1 MKRFVDGRR
10 AVIGIGLLALLAG
23 TPGPAS
29 AGQQDSAGELKRMH
43 RDEATLAPGVIGV
56 SLQVG
61 AERLGDPAILYV
73 AMVHPEGPAYRAGMA
88 HGDEVVSVDG
98 VPVVGKT
105 YEEVVKMI
113 RGAVGAVVKVSVKGE
128 GGVRELAITR
138 VAGDQLPKGPAA
150 THGGGSK

>member
-1 MKRFVDGRR
+1 M
-10 AVIGIGLLALLAG
+10 
-23 TPGPAS
+23 
-29 AGQQDSAGELKRMH
+29 
-43 RDEATLAPGVIGV
+43 

-61 AERLGDPAILYV
+61 AERLGDPAILYI
-73 AMVHPEGPAYRAGMA
+73 AMVHPEGPAYRAGLA